1 MIFTFDA
8 FSIGSSFAAGT
19 SAGFSSAR
27 ETPAVIEGTGC
38 SDRLNIGRISPSSDP
53 SAIFFLR

>member
-19 SAGFSSAR
+19 SAGFSSER
-27 ETPAVIEGTGC
+27 KTPVADG
-38 SDRLNIGRISPSSDP
+38 
-53 SAIFFLR
+53 